1 VKTSCQRE
9 GELRATPKAKKL
21 KRLLTDRKPLL
32 VNNMNGQR
40 RKNLRSNAEDVLSK
54 YDCP

>member
-9 GELRATPKAKKL
+9 GELRVTPKAKKL